1 MQDAREGVPEAAG
14 PAGPAAL
21 LPWGRR
27 TYVVGIVNC
36 SPDSFAGDGLPD
48 AAAAVAHGLRL
59 AREGADVLDVGGA
72 STRPG
77 AAPVDAEEERRRVL
91 PVVEALAGRVARP
104 LSVDTTTASVA
115 AAALRAGATV
125 VNDVSALGAD
135 PDMAHVVREH
145 GATVV
150 LMDNRLAPAGAPPGW
165 HAPRVPPTADVV
177 PAVGA
182 WLARRVAAA
191 RRPGSTAG
199 ASSSTPAWAS
209 GRRRRRAWPWCA
221 AWPGCGA
228 IPASPGCPCWWARP
242 ARGSSATC
250 WGCRWASA
258 WRGRWPC
265 WPSASRPAPTPCGS
279 TTCAPPCAAPHG
291 GRRGAGGRRPLTGWT
306 GRPRGQRVSRPPRE
320 QGPGVEAL
328 KGAGRDG
335 EGGAAGQDQVG
346 HGPAHGRGQQDALR
360 APARAP
366 RRPPATRARSEE
378 R

>member
-1 MQDAREGVPEAAG
+1 MLDMRTAQQRAGKAGGAMQDAREGVPEAAG
-14 PAGPAAL
+14 PVRPAAL
-21 LPWGRR
+21 LPWGQR

-59 AREGADVLDVGGA
+59 VHEGADVLDVGGA

-104 LSVDTTTASVA
+104 LSVDTTTAAVA
-115 AAALRAGATV
+115 AAALRAGAAV

-191 RRPGSTAG
+191 EAAGIERGRLVLDPGLGFGKTPAQSLALVRRLARLRRYPGLAGLPLLVGPSRTGFIGHVLGLPVGERLEGTLAVLALCVVAG
-199 ASSSTPAWAS
+199 ADAV
-209 GRRRRRAWPWCA
+209 RVHDVRAAVRC
-221 AWPGCGA
+221 
-228 IPASPGCPCWWARP
+228 
-242 ARGSSATC
+242 
-250 WGCRWASA
+250 CRMADA
-258 WRGRWPC
+258 
-265 WPSASRPAPTPCGS
+265 
-279 TTCAPPCAAPHG
+279 
-291 GRRGAGGRRPLTGWT
+291 
-306 GRPRGQRVSRPPRE
+306 VVRE
-320 QGPGVEAL
+320 
-328 KGAGRDG
+328 
-335 EGGAAGQDQVG
+335 AAG
-346 HGPAHGRGQQDALR
+346 P
-360 APARAP
+360 
-366 RRPPATRARSEE
+366 
-378 R
+378 